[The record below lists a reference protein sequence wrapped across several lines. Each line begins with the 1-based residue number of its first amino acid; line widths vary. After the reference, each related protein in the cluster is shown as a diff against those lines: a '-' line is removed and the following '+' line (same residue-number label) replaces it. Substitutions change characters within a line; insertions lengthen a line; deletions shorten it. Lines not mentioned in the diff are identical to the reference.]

1 MCPGQDLVKKREKV
15 KLVDGILW
23 VRDETQGDRC
33 IWKDGSSPLF
43 SSRRILGILAYNI
56 LSLEPV
62 KPVTLPGSS

>member
-1 MCPGQDLVKKREKV
+1 MKEERWRKGGREGGKEKKRK
-15 KLVDGILW
+15 W
-23 VRDETQGDRC
+23 VRDETQGDMC